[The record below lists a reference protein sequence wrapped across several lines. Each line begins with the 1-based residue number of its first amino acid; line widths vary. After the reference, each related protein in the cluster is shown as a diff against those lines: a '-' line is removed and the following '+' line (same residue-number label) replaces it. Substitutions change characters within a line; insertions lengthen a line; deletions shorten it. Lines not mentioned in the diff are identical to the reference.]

1 MHSSVDSFSNPNA
14 VMQRPR
20 WQIVVIFMLAFWL
33 SSSLILDL
41 VIMPSLYSAGM
52 MGQPGFAAAGYAIF
66 WLFNRIELLCAASVL
81 TGVLALRQMQPIY
94 NRKGYAGMLLAAVLV
109 AIAFLYTYALT
120 PQMSALGLELDLFN
134 TAIEIPVG
142 MNQLHGS
149 YWALELLKFVSGG
162 LLLNLCYRDR
172 V

>member
-1 MHSSVDSFSNPNA
+1 MHSSVDSFSTPNA

-20 WQIVVIFMLAFWL
+20 WQTVLVFTLVFWL

-41 VIMPSLYSAGM
+41 VIMPSLYAAGM
-52 MGQPGFAAAGYAIF
+52 MNQPGFAAAGYAIF
-66 WLFNRIELLCAASVL
+66 WLFNRIELLCAALVL
-81 TGVLALRQMQPIY
+81 TGVLVLRQMQPVY
-94 NRKGYAGMLLAAVLV
+94 SRKGYAGVLLAGILG
-109 AIAFLYTYALT
+109 AIALMYTYALT

-134 TAIEIPVG
+134 TTIAIPAG

>member
-1 MHSSVDSFSNPNA
+1 
-14 VMQRPR
+14 
-20 WQIVVIFMLAFWL
+20 
-33 SSSLILDL
+33 
-41 VIMPSLYSAGM
+41 MPSLYAAGM

-81 TGVLALRQMQPIY
+81 TGVLALHQMQPIY

>member
-1 MHSSVDSFSNPNA
+1 MHSSLDSFSISNN

-20 WQIVVIFMLAFWL
+20 WQTVVVFTLAFWL

-41 VIMPSLYSAGM
+41 VIMPSLYAAGM
-52 MGQPGFAAAGYAIF
+52 MNQPGFAAAGYAIF
-66 WLFNRIELLCAASVL
+66 WLFNRIELLCAALVL
-81 TGVLALRQMQPIY
+81 TGVLVLRWMQPIY
-94 NRKGYAGMLLAAVLV
+94 SRKGYAGALLAALLV
-109 AIAFLYTYALT
+109 AIALLYTYALT

-134 TAIEIPVG
+134 TTLEVPAG

-149 YWALELLKFVSGG
+149 YWALEVLKFVSGG

>member
-1 MHSSVDSFSNPNA
+1 MHSSLDSFSISNN

-20 WQIVVIFMLAFWL
+20 WQTVVVFTLAFWL

-41 VIMPSLYSAGM
+41 VVMPSLYATGM
-52 MGQPGFAAAGYAIF
+52 MNQPGFAAAGYAIF
-66 WLFNRIELLCAASVL
+66 WLFNRIELLCAALVL
-81 TGVLALRQMQPIY
+81 TGVLVLRWMQPIY
-94 NRKGYAGMLLAAVLV
+94 SRKGYAGALLAALLV
-109 AIAFLYTYALT
+109 AIALLYTYALT

-134 TAIEIPVG
+134 TTLEVPAG

-149 YWALELLKFVSGG
+149 YWALEVLKFVSGG